1 MNNIFLAVTYN
12 GPKLSGDGSS
22 LLKNLSTLL
31 FGALGSISVMVIVY
45 AGIRLSAS
53 RGNPDAIAKL
63 RSTIIYAA
71 IGLFLA
77 IGAGSIISFVIGKT
91 A

>member
-1 MNNIFLAVTYN
+1 MNKLLAVVYK
-12 GPKLSGDGSS
+12 GPTLGGDGSS
-22 LLKNLSTLL
+22 LLKNASTLI
-31 FGALGSISVMVIVY
+31 FGALGTISVMVLVY

-63 RSTIIYAA
+63 RGTIIYAA
-71 IGLFLA
+71 IGLFVA
-77 IGAGSIISFVIGKT
+77 ISAGAIISFVIGKT